1 MRVRKSFL
9 LLLNL
14 IFSTFTLLFRFLLS
28 CHHRHKSAHNL
39 ERRAPRGRGCLK
51 CVLNALV
58 FVTVLWLEWKGRT
71 EPAEWAQTCLTR
83 PDGIVGFKAH
93 VLCVGMLEIC
103 PLSCPIH
110 AILRTSLWLH
120 SVTPAYRFFIC
131 AEDPVFRCR
140 ADRLNFVSAWRP
152 LNSYSAL
159 FQAWKWAPSSC
170 SFRRY
175 ERSALTWLTGSKWS

>member
-1 MRVRKSFL
+1 MRARKSFL

-51 CVLNALV
+51 CVLNAPV

-131 AEDPVFRCR
+131 AEDPVPYFDVGLTDLILL
-140 ADRLNFVSAWRP
+140 ALEG
-152 LNSYSAL
+152 LLTHIQLYSRHENGLLPVAASGDMNYL
-159 FQAWKWAPSSC
+159 
-170 SFRRY
+170 R
-175 ERSALTWLTGSKWS
+175 